1 MKAAVIR
8 LPENSG
14 NTSRVK
20 AQPRQLLSRTDVDEH
35 ATRATFAFF
44 PETRQPPPISPQP
57 LTVRATLPSPRDF
70 YLRRKCNRGKSRQAE
85 GLQSLPIYRPSLI
98 TFSNW

>member
-44 PETRQPPPISPQP
+44 PETRQPPISPQP

-70 YLRRKCNRGKSRQAE
+70 YLRQNVIAGNRDRRRDSNH
-85 GLQSLPIYRPSLI
+85 YRSI
-98 TFSNW
+98 DRV